1 MTSAAARIK
10 ELQRRTLPLRY
21 DNSSPRATYRFLATL
36 RRHMIPF
43 IAASTSGH
51 PDAQRPFSDWDDA
64 WNSVKSP
71 SWFIG
76 NAVSMSAALLDHQTW
91 TAFNQAMKLT
101 CRYYDEVS
109 WLEDIKNVPWTPTIA
124 EDADKVFMALEQENS
139 LLPSHLQLSAKDLKE
154 RFLLGCSDTRWRT
167 NAKTGLYTAT
177 TSSGTSMVS
186 WDHDDVSAYTII
198 TEQFKHHAAGASS
211 SSSLG
216 LSPADVQR
224 HITAEVQKA
233 IQQMSRRK
241 PDINT
246 HLFDYVVD
254 VCLEN
259 DQELAIPHPD
269 DRDVCFTSFE
279 SYAFELYAPSNNV
292 LLVMSFSRPSVATLM
307 ITDAVI
313 IVLKVLH
320 FAMIVVLPS
329 IPPTLLDQ
337 RPFLAALV
345 SLDFLALVLLLVLNA
360 RNPYLLGLLPLM
372 IVLLPSLT
380 TDVLAACVVAFTLL
394 SNVPA
399 YRGWNFPKLFD
410 KGHLQLPSPKPL
422 P

>member
-1 MTSAAARIK
+1 MSSAAARIK
-10 ELQRRTLPLRY
+10 ELQRRTLPLR
-21 DNSSPRATYRFLATL
+21 SPMPNDLLATG
-36 RRHMIPF
+36 MTPGT
-43 IAASTSGH
+43 ASRALPG
-51 PDAQRPFSDWDDA
+51 F
-64 WNSVKSP
+64 
-71 SWFIG
+71 G

-216 LSPADVQR
+216 LSPADVQL
-224 HITAEVQKA
+224 QKA

-246 HLFDYVVD
+246 HLFDYVVMFALKTIRNSPSRILMIATF
-254 VCLEN
+254 VSPPLSLMPSN
-259 DQELAIPHPD
+259 STP
-269 DRDVCFTSFE
+269 
-279 SYAFELYAPSNNV
+279 PSNNV

-399 YRGWNFPKLFD
+399 YRGWNFPRTF
-410 KGHLQLPSPKPL
+410 
-422 P
+422 